1 MVGMLATSLMGHDKG
16 KIYVIVEETKDAV
29 MLVDGKLRP
38 VGKPKKK
45 KKKHIQLIK
54 KVVLENQQLENDLS
68 IQKAL
73 KEYRRRQD
81 VQI

>member
-29 MLVDGKLRP
+29 VLVDGKLRP

>member
-29 MLVDGKLRP
+29 VLADGKLRP

>member
-29 MLVDGKLRP
+29 MLADGKLRP

-68 IQKAL
+68 VQKAL

>member
-29 MLVDGKLRP
+29 MLADGKLRP